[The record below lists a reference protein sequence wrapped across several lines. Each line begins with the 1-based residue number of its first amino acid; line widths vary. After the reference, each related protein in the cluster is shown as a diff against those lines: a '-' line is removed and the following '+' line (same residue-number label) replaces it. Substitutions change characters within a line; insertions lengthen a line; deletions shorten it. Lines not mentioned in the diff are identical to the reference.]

1 MWHAVSAFCNAGFDL
16 MGGHSGEF
24 SSFTAY
30 AGDPLVSLTL
40 CALILVGG
48 AGFLVWDD
56 LLRCGWRWRRYR
68 LQTKVVLFVNFV
80 LVVGGT
86 VLFLLLERGNLGAGK
101 PLSRQV
107 LESIFDAVTPRTA
120 GFNTTDTASLSA
132 GSTLLTMILM
142 VIGGGPGSTAGGVK
156 VTTVAVLFVHTVAGI
171 RREQSANAFGRSI
184 GDGALKQA
192 TSVLFTNVSLAL
204 AGTIAI
210 SLIQSLPLTDIL
222 FETFSAIGTAG
233 MSTGV
238 TRSLLPLSQAVVIF
252 LMYCGRVGSISF
264 AVALL
269 EKKALPPVTLPQEDL
284 VIG

>member
-1 MWHAVSAFCNAGFDL
+1 M
-16 MGGHSGEF
+16 
-24 SSFTAY
+24 
-30 AGDPLVSLTL
+30 
-40 CALILVGG
+40 
-48 AGFLVWDD
+48 
-56 LLRCGWRWRRYR
+56 
-68 LQTKVVLFVNFV
+68 
-80 LVVGGT
+80 
-86 VLFLLLERGNLGAGK
+86 
-101 PLSRQV
+101 
-107 LESIFDAVTPRTA
+107 
-120 GFNTTDTASLSA
+120 
-132 GSTLLTMILM
+132 
-142 VIGGGPGSTAGGVK
+142 
-156 VTTVAVLFVHTVAGI
+156 GI

>member
-1 MWHAVSAFCNAGFDL
+1 M
-16 MGGHSGEF
+16 
-24 SSFTAY
+24 
-30 AGDPLVSLTL
+30 
-40 CALILVGG
+40 
-48 AGFLVWDD
+48 
-56 LLRCGWRWRRYR
+56 RRR
-68 LQTKVVLFVNFV
+68 
-80 LVVGGT
+80 
-86 VLFLLLERGNLGAGK
+86 RK
-101 PLSRQV
+101 PLGRQV

-238 TRSLLPLSQAVVIF
+238 TRSLLPPSQAVVIF